1 MPEPQANPGSNE
13 AAWREWSAHALK
25 TALNWPRDKQ
35 ILFTRDDRFRSL
47 TDTDQERLWQ
57 AIQANGQLPP
67 AAPVPPARTP
77 APLRTPAAI
86 APAKKPA
93 SPRRSWF
100 KGELAYAL
108 RWALIYWLAILGGG
122 LVILKLFAGG

>member
-1 MPEPQANPGSNE
+1 MPEPQAKPESNE
-13 AAWREWSAHALK
+13 ARWRNWSARWLKAAL
-25 TALNWPRDKQ
+25 TWPRDKQ
-35 ILFTRDDRFRSL
+35 IRFTRDERFRSL
-47 TDTDQERLWQ
+47 TNEDQDRIWKE
-57 AIQANGQLPP
+57 IQANRPPP
-67 AAPVPPARTP
+67 AAAPASLAKRS

-100 KGELAYAL
+100 KGELAHAIRRAL
-108 RWALIYWLAILGGG
+108 TYWLAILGGG

>member
-1 MPEPQANPGSNE
+1 MPEPEAKPGSNE

-25 TALNWPRDKQ
+25 TALTWPRDKQ
-35 ILFTRDDRFRSL
+35 IWFTRDDRFHSL
-47 TDTDQERLWQ
+47 TDKDQELLWQ
-57 AIQANGQLPP
+57 AIQDNRPSPP
-67 AAPVPPARTP
+67 AAPVPPAKTP

-100 KGELAYAL
+100 KGEFSHAI
-108 RWALIYWLAILGGG
+108 RRALIYWLSILGGG
-122 LVILKLFAGG
+122 LVVLKLFAGG